1 MTNVSTDRCRS
12 YRERDGRVIEH
23 VARFRLSTCAVLRR
37 SVLAGLSRN
46 AAGKLLNRLCRAGQ
60 LRKHPLLHPTPY
72 YVLGE
77 AGAKSL
83 GLTSQ
88 RTLPLGPQS
97 LPLEYAVLIYAA
109 CGQPPRTRLTR
120 REVRQLCSWLPVSLA
135 AAPHCRDAL
144 GGLELVRVDLGGP
157 AAHVARK
164 CAADVNQR
172 RRFREFT
179 ALAAA
184 GRFRLVVVTATKEK
198 AAALRQSLDQHD
210 WPSGLRIHFSVVP
223 DLLSLT
229 ARTHDA

>member
-1 MTNVSTDRCRS
+1 
-12 YRERDGRVIEH
+12 
-23 VARFRLSTCAVLRR
+23 LSTCAVLRR

-83 GLTSQ
+83 GLNTQ
-88 RTLPLGPQS
+88 RALSLGPQS

-120 REVRQLCSWLPVSLA
+120 REVRQGYAWLPVPLA
-135 AAPHCRDAL
+135 AAPHCRDAD
-144 GGLELVRVDLGGP
+144 GVLELVRVDLGGP

-164 CAADVNQR
+164 CAADINHR
-172 RRFREFT
+172 RQFREFT
-179 ALAAA
+179 ELAAA

-210 WPSGLRIHFSVVP
+210 WPSGLRIHCSVVP

>member
-1 MTNVSTDRCRS
+1 MTNTGTDRRRCN
-12 YRERDGRVIEH
+12 RERDGRVVEH

-37 SVLAGLSRN
+37 GVLAGLSRN

-60 LRKHPLLHPTPY
+60 LRKYPLLHPTPY

-109 CGQPPRTRLTR
+109 CGQPSRTRLTR
-120 REVRQLCSWLPVSLA
+120 REVRQSCSWLSVALA
-135 AAPHCRDAL
+135 AAPHCRDAH
-144 GGLELVRVDLGGP
+144 GVLELVRVDLGGP

-164 CAADVNQR
+164 CAADINLR
-172 RRFREFT
+172 RQFREFT

-184 GRFRLVVVTATKEK
+184 GRFRLVVITATKEK

-210 WPSGLRIHFSVVP
+210 WPSGLRIHFSIVP